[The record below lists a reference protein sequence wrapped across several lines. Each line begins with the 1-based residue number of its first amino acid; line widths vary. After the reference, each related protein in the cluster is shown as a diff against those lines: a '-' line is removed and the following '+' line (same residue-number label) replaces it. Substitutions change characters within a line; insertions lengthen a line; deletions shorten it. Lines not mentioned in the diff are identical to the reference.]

1 MIIPIRCM
9 SCGKPIA
16 HLWEEFKDR
25 VEKKGED
32 PKKVL
37 DEMGLE
43 RYCCRTV
50 FLGQEDT
57 LQLVN
62 KFKKF

>member
-16 HLWEEFKDR
+16 HLWDEFKLR
-25 VEKKGED
+25 TSKGED
-32 PKKVL
+32 SKKVL
-37 DEMGLE
+37 DQLGLE
-43 RYCCRTV
+43 RFCCRAM

-57 LQLVN
+57 LELVN